1 MKIVILDKDTLGN
14 DIDTKCLESFAQ
26 VISYPFTK
34 KEDTLHRVQEMD
46 IVITNKVVIGKNI
59 MDNSDIKLICVA
71 ATGMNNI
78 DLSYAKEKNITVKN
92 VTGYSTPSV
101 VQTTFAMA
109 LYLIGKIRYLDDYTK
124 SDEGWVKSPIF
135 THLEN
140 PYFDIN
146 AKTWGVIGLGTI
158 GKEVAK
164 VASAFGAKILYYST
178 SGRNRNSEFQR
189 ASLDD
194 LLKNSDIISIHA
206 PLNDQTN
213 NLINQQN
220 LKYLKDNAVL
230 LNLGRGGIINERDL
244 ANFIDQSNIQV
255 ALDVLEYEPIQEQ
268 NPLRSVKNKD
278 RLLITPHI
286 AWASKESRER
296 LVEGICKNIKEFME
310 GEKS

>member
-1 MKIVILDKDTLGN
+1 MNIVILDKDTLGD
-14 DIDTKCLESFAQ
+14 DIDITCIENFAQ
-26 VISYPFTK
+26 VVSYPFTK
-34 KEDTLHRVQEMD
+34 TSETLQRVQNAD
-46 IVITNKVVIGKNI
+46 IVITNKVVIDKEI

-78 DLSYAKEKNITVKN
+78 DLAYASKKNITVKN
-92 VTGYSTPSV
+92 VAGYSTASV
-101 VQTTFAMA
+101 VQTTFATA
-109 LYLIGKIRYLDDYTK
+109 LYFMNKIGYFDNYTK
-124 SDEGWVKSPIF
+124 SDDGWVKSPVF
-135 THLEN
+135 THLKN
-140 PYFDIN
+140 PYHDLSEKI
-146 AKTWGVIGLGTI
+146 WGIIGLGTI

-164 VASAFGAKILYYST
+164 VARAFGAKVIYYST
-178 SGRNRNSEFQR
+178 SGINRDNEFQR

-206 PLNDQTN
+206 PLNDRTN
-213 NLINQQN
+213 NLIDQQN
-220 LKYLKDNAVL
+220 LKYLKDSAIL

-244 ANFIDQSNIQV
+244 ADFIDRSNIQV
-255 ALDVLEYEPIQEQ
+255 ALDVLEYEPIQAQ
-268 NPLRSVKNKD
+268 NPLRFVKNQD